1 MYCNFYIYIRFL
13 LLIFWSLLI
22 SNWMVIYSFW
32 IWRRRG
38 KWDSYVNGIVFR
50 VRFFVN
56 WVLVI
61 FFNNVGEGGERK
73 KKKEFIL
80 VEYDWFN
87 SVRVFK
93 VYKWSSFVF
102 YDFGVYIGIK
112 CLWNLIFVWLF
123 ILFLIIEW

>member
-1 MYCNFYIYIRFL
+1 M
-13 LLIFWSLLI
+13 
-22 SNWMVIYSFW
+22 
-32 IWRRRG
+32 
-38 KWDSYVNGIVFR
+38 
-50 VRFFVN
+50 
-56 WVLVI
+56 LVI

-73 KKKEFIL
+73 KKEFIL

-87 SVRVFK
+87 LVRVFK
-93 VYKWSSFVF
+93 VYKWLLFVF